1 MPNYTANGESI
12 LEKQKSVPNLFNQH
26 ILASSKQ
33 NLKYSLFAYL
43 MDPFVKLFEDKVSQ
57 INCADMVKTT
67 SEWVP
72 EKMSISEMRKN
83 IYQRLV
89 TLSTD
94 TNILEDPANTCLEIQ
109 KHYEKRQQD
118 KVPDKTF
125 LTKQKTSHEEEH
137 NIVTLTNFVQQKT
150 KKQNGVV
157 FSISSHANTSPGDS
171 RHRKIHKGVIFQHSS
186 TNMSSGGS
194 SAASKYP

>member
-1 MPNYTANGESI
+1 MANGDSI

-26 ILASSKQ
+26 IVASSRH

-57 INCADMVKTT
+57 INSADMVKTS

-109 KHYEKRQQD
+109 KHYEKKQQD
-118 KVPDKTF
+118 KVPDKAFFT
-125 LTKQKTSHEEEH
+125 TKSSNFISIINEDFYEAFFEVYYIFVRQKLA
-137 NIVTLTNFVQQKT
+137 IL
-150 KKQNGVV
+150 G
-157 FSISSHANTSPGDS
+157 FS
-171 RHRKIHKGVIFQHSS
+171 F
-186 TNMSSGGS
+186 
-194 SAASKYP
+194 

>member
-1 MPNYTANGESI
+1 MANGDSI

-26 ILASSKQ
+26 VVASSRH

-57 INCADMVKTT
+57 INSADMVKTS

-109 KHYEKRQQD
+109 KHYEKKQQD
-118 KVPDKTF
+118 KVPDKAF
-125 LTKQKTSHEEEH
+125 LTKQKTSQEEEQ
-137 NIVTLTNFVQQKT
+137 NIVTLTNFVPQKT

-186 TNMSSGGS
+186 TNMWSGGS

>member
-1 MPNYTANGESI
+1 MANGDSI

-26 ILASSKQ
+26 IVASSRH

-57 INCADMVKTT
+57 INSADMVKTS

-109 KHYEKRQQD
+109 KHYEKKQQD
-118 KVPDKTF
+118 KVPDKAF
-125 LTKQKTSHEEEH
+125 LTKQKTSQEEEQ
-137 NIVTLTNFVQQKT
+137 NIVTLTNFVPQKT

-186 TNMSSGGS
+186 TNMWSGGS